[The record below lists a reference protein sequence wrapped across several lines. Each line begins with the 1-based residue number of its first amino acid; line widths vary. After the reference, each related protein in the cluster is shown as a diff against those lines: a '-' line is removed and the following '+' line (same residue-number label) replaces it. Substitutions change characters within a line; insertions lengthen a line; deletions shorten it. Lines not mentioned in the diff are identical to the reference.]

1 VLRKLREVAAELACS
16 IKTVRRL
23 IERGSLRA
31 ARLGRE
37 WRVDDIDLLAF
48 IEARKAFPRT
58 KEQLE

>member
-1 VLRKLREVAAELACS
+1 MEHAEACS

-31 ARLGRE
+31 VRLGRE

-48 IEARKAFPRT
+48 IEARKT
-58 KEQLE
+58 